1 MSAESISNALFLI
14 AAVICAAVLIV
25 AIFPAIY
32 TMTGTFGSASHAADQ
47 NIRTDFKIVTVTNN
61 GQIVLAWMKNV
72 GTAQISFADITRSD
86 AFCGDVGNFARL
98 TYTANNPNNP
108 YTATINPP
116 SNGYWSA
123 ILSDLNNNNYWDPGE
138 TLEVIGQTSATQ
150 PISGTTDVYFQFVLP
165 NGISRST
172 QFAPS

>member
-61 GQIVLAWMKNV
+61 GQTVLVWMKNV
-72 GTAQISFADITRSD
+72 GTAQIPLADISRSD
-86 AFCGDVGNFARL
+86 VFWGEVEGNFDRL
-98 TYTANNPNNP
+98 TYIPNPNNQYNSGNP
-108 YTATINPP
+108 PPSGDWTATLNDIN
-116 SNGYWSA
+116 G
-123 ILSDLNNNNYWDPGE
+123 NNYWDSGE
-138 TLEVIGQTSATQ
+138 TLGVIGTTSTNHQ
-150 PISGTTDVYFQFVLP
+150 ITGTTDLYFQFVLP

>member
-61 GQIVLAWMKNV
+61 GQTVLVWMKNV
-72 GTAQISFADITRSD
+72 GTAQIPLNDIQRSD
-86 AFCGDVGNFARL
+86 VFCGDMGNFNRL
-98 TYTANNPNNP
+98 AYTGNNPP
-108 YTATINPP
+108 GY
-116 SNGYWSA
+116 GYWTA
-123 ILSDLNNNNYWDPGE
+123 VLSDLNHNGYWDPGE
-138 TLEVIGQTSATQ
+138 TLEVIGQTSATN
-150 PISGTTDVYFQFVLP
+150 PITGQNDVYFQFVLP